1 MYAFLPKALIILAFF
16 ISFAL
21 ISFIGGQIVTWSTM
35 LSALH
40 PMLGT
45 AFLWLGMAALAA
57 VLLWFVMLYFLRP
70 KALILPANPSDD
82 DIESYAKALVSR
94 LRSSPHMKAYV
105 QRQAAACPK
114 ERVVADGD
122 GALQKQENALSS
134 AKQTADILAYLDEQ
148 AMKETRRTA
157 SRIFLTTAISRNGRL
172 DSLIVLVLLVRLVWR
187 VSHIYNQR
195 PHPRQMA
202 QLYANVASTALAA
215 GALEELGLEAH
226 IHALLTPM
234 LAASPMASVP
244 TLSGV
249 GTMLGTALVDGSANA
264 LLALRVGIVTRNMLS
279 PSLPHMPARLN
290 PYSEAAKILGQM
302 SQGLVTKVVKATVQ
316 SLGSSVTNTARN
328 AAMTAYSSTKNA
340 AQGVAKATADGVTT
354 AAKATADG
362 VTGAAKATAD
372 GVTTAA
378 KATADGVTS
387 AAKATADG
395 VTNAAKATAD
405 GVCSAA
411 KVTADS
417 VTSVAKATA
426 DGVTS
431 AAKATADGVT
441 TAAKATADGV
451 SNASKTTV
459 QGLSRIRMPKLA
471 LPKVTL
477 PKLGLSRRPKE
488 K

>member
-1 MYAFLPKALIILAFF
+1 MYAFLPKILILLAFF

-35 LSALH
+35 LSSLH

-82 DIESYAKALVSR
+82 DIERYAKALISR
-94 LRSSPHMKAYV
+94 LRSSPHMKAYI

-114 ERVVADGD
+114 ECVVVDGD
-122 GALQKQENALSS
+122 GALQEQENALSS
-134 AKQTADILAYLDEQ
+134 AEQTADILAYLDEQ
-148 AMKETRRTA
+148 AMNETRHTA

-202 QLYANVASTALAA
+202 QLYTNVASTALAA

-316 SLGSSVTNTARN
+316 SLGSSVSNTARN
-328 AAMTAYSSTKNA
+328 A
-340 AQGVAKATADGVTT
+340 AKATADGVTGAAKAT
-354 AAKATADG
+354 ADGVYFAAKATADG

-378 KATADGVTS
+378 KATADGV
-387 AAKATADG
+387 
-395 VTNAAKATAD
+395 
-405 GVCSAA
+405 CSAA

-417 VTSVAKATA
+417 VTSVTKITANSVTTAAKATA

-431 AAKATADGVT
+431 AAKATADGV
-441 TAAKATADGV
+441 
-451 SNASKTTV
+451 SNAGKTTV
-459 QGLSRIRMPKLA
+459 QGLSRIRMPKLT

-477 PKLGLSRRPKE
+477 PKLGLSRHSK
-488 K
+488 KK